1 MRVEVLADPLQL
13 AGAARRQPVLALEAE
28 AEAQI
33 HQLQHRQE
41 RAGVLHATGRSR
53 SKKRSPE
60 RTSWWKVETS
70 ERAAQPPLLPQGVF
84 STTSSMLA
92 HSA

>member
-1 MRVEVLADPLQL
+1 MQRY
-13 AGAARRQPVLALEAE
+13 
-28 AEAQI
+28 I
-33 HQLQHRQE
+33 SSS
-41 RAGVLHATGRSR
+41 TGRKAPGFCRIWPSS
-53 SKKRSPE
+53 SKNRSPL

-70 ERAAQPPLLPQGVF
+70 ERVPQTPVLPQGVF